1 MEEVVGVGG
10 KECGWRANTGMGEGV
25 VSRLVFDLL
34 GESSCRFTGPVR
46 SNVFTIVVEAPC
58 SIYVV
63 EKVQC
68 EFLIRKE
75 VLHCGRLSE
84 LLLEWPAFVGVAWAG
99 E

>member
-1 MEEVVGVGG
+1 MGG
-10 KECGWRANTGMGEGV
+10 ERIRGWGRVLFLALCLICWGSPRA
-25 VSRLVFDLL
+25 DL
-34 GESSCRFTGPVR
+34 PVR